1 MSKSKRKII
10 LTVLLILIFISI
22 YMYSCEYNDLGLFN
36 TLDGE
41 EETGNEK
48 NVDNELYIG
57 SKEFFL
63 ELKKEQ
69 KNKNL
74 LNDVNVRKAIFY
86 AIDREKIVDELLG
99 EYGEVLNSL
108 FAKDSYYYY
117 PAWSE
122 YNYDLGKAKEFLSKA
137 GYGVDNPLYITIG
150 SGDTISRQTIKKMI
164 KEDLDKI
171 GIEIWILNESSE
183 EWYPDCVMK
192 GNYELGILSI
202 YNFDGSILN
211 YHFSSD
217 KMPIYETDENKNCEN
232 FYWYESLDADEILMR
247 AANESD
253 TGKKKELFQ
262 DFQDILARDA
272 VMLPL
277 YSRLFAIAYNNKKI
291 KDIDFSIKNNKIF
304 FNIENWVLPN
314 KEQIGADELNEID
327 VGYKDEN
334 YILSNPLDLNY
345 ISNLVLKG
353 LWEINEKGDYEPVLV
368 EEDYVSSNNIIAST
382 PSFEKKVTL
391 KNKIFWQDGTLI
403 TSEDVKYT
411 YDVILKN
418 DSIINIDD
426 IDEDYS
432 RIERIEII
440 NEKEFNIVFKEN
452 VKDWKKLFGIIFQEG
467 SLEDMEDICNFS
479 VEDIIANGP
488 YKIAEYVNGE
498 YLLLEKND
506 FYFGEAPEID
516 HIRILFDTDFN
527 NLVGMLK
534 DEEIDL
540 LNIKYFDLELMRNLD
555 ENEDLNL
562 WVKPGNMLEHLAIC
576 LKPVEG

>member
-48 NVDNELYIG
+48 NVDNKLDIG

-63 ELKKEQ
+63 ELKNKQ
-69 KNKNL
+69 KNKNP

-86 AIDREKIVDELLG
+86 AIDREKIVNELLG
-99 EYGEVLNSL
+99 EYGKVLDSL
-108 FAKDSYYYY
+108 FVKDSYYYY

-122 YNYDLGKAKEFLSKA
+122 YNYDLDKAKESLSKA

-164 KEDLDKI
+164 KKDLDKI
-171 GIEIWILNESSE
+171 GIEIWILSESSE
-183 EWYPDCVMK
+183 EWYLDCVMK

-217 KMPIYETDENKNCEN
+217 KIPIYETDENKNCGN

-247 AANESD
+247 TANESD

-262 DFQDILARDA
+262 DFQDILAQEA
-272 VMLPL
+272 VILPL
-277 YSRLFAIAYNNKKI
+277 YSRLISIAYNNKKI
-291 KDIDFSIKNNKIF
+291 ENIDINIKNNRIF
-304 FNIENWVLPN
+304 FNIENWVLSG
-314 KEQIGADELNEID
+314 KEQEN
-327 VGYKDEN
+327 KDEIN
-334 YILSNPLDLNY
+334 EVVIGDKWENFKLPNLFDTNY

-368 EEDYVSSNNIIAST
+368 EEDYVSFNDIIDSI
-382 PSFEKKVTL
+382 PSLEKRVTL
-391 KNKIFWQDGTLI
+391 KDKIFWQDGIPI

-411 YDVILKN
+411 YDTILEN
-418 DSIINIDD
+418 DSIMDIN
-426 IDEDYS
+426 EDYS
-432 RIERIEII
+432 KIEGIEII
-440 NEKEFNIVFKEN
+440 NKKEFNIVFKEN
-452 VKDWKKLFGIIFQEG
+452 VKDWKKLFSIIFQKG
-467 SLEDMEDICNFS
+467 ALEDMDIYNFS
-479 VEDIIANGP
+479 VEDILANGP

-516 HIRILFDTDFN
+516 NIRILFDTDFN
-527 NLVGMLK
+527 NLVSMLK

>member
-1 MSKSKRKII
+1 MIKLNKII
-10 LTVLLILIFISI
+10 RPAVLLALMLISI
-22 YMYSCEYNDLGLFN
+22 FMYSCEYNDLGLFT
-36 TLDGE
+36 TLDDE
-41 EETGNEK
+41 EETGNGK
-48 NVDNELYIG
+48 NAVKDLDVN

-63 ELKKEQ
+63 ELKGKQ

-74 LNDVNVRKAIFY
+74 LDDVNIRKAIFY
-86 AIDREKIVDELLG
+86 AIDREKIVNELLG
-99 EYGEVLNSL
+99 EYGEVLDSL
-108 FAKDSYYYY
+108 FAKDSYYYH
-117 PAWSE
+117 PTWSE

-150 SGDTISRQTIKKMI
+150 SISRNSTKQMI
-164 KEDLDKI
+164 KEMIKKDLRKI
-171 GIEIWILNESSE
+171 GIEIWIFNKPSE
-183 EWYPDCVMK
+183 EWYQDCVMK
-192 GNYELGILSI
+192 GNYELGVWAIENS
-202 YNFDGSILN
+202 YGSKLN
-211 YHFSSD
+211 CMFSSE
-217 KMPIYETDENKNCEN
+217 KIPCYESEENKDCAN
-232 FYWYESLDADEILMR
+232 FYWYNNLN
-247 AANESD
+247 ANEVLTKIINEND
-253 TGKKKELFQ
+253 TVKKKELFQ

-272 VMLPL
+272 VVLPL

-291 KDIDFSIKNNKIF
+291 ESIDINIKNNRIF
-304 FNIENWVLPN
+304 FNIENWVLSD
-314 KEQIGADELNEID
+314 KEQEN
-327 VGYKDEN
+327 KDEIN
-334 YILSNPLDLNY
+334 EVVIGDKWENFKLPNLFDTNY

-368 EEDYVSSNNIIAST
+368 EEDYVSFNDIIASI
-382 PSFEKKVTL
+382 PSLEKKVTL

-411 YDVILKN
+411 YDVILRN
-418 DSIINIDD
+418 DSIKN

-440 NEKEFNIVFKEN
+440 NEEEFNIVFNEN

-467 SLEDMEDICNFS
+467 SLEDMDICNFS

-488 YKIAEYVNGE
+488 YKIAKYVNGE

-534 DEEIDL
+534 SEEIDL
-540 LNIKYFDLELMRNLD
+540 LNIKYFDLELMRKLD

-562 WVKPGNMLEHLAIC
+562 WVKPGNILEHLAIC

>member
-1 MSKSKRKII
+1 
-10 LTVLLILIFISI
+10 
-22 YMYSCEYNDLGLFN
+22 MYSCEYNDLGLFT
-36 TLDGE
+36 TLGDE
-41 EETGNEK
+41 EETGNGK
-48 NVDNELYIG
+48 NAVKDLDVN

-63 ELKKEQ
+63 ELKEKQ

-86 AIDREKIVDELLG
+86 AIDREKIVNELLG
-99 EYGEVLNSL
+99 EYGEVLDSL
-108 FAKDSYYYY
+108 FAKDSYYYH

-150 SGDTISRQTIKKMI
+150 SGSGISSQTIKKMI

-171 GIEIWILNESSE
+171 GIEIWIFNKPSE
-183 EWYPDCVMK
+183 EWYQDCVMK
-192 GNYELGILSI
+192 GNYELGVWAIENS
-202 YNFDGSILN
+202 YGSKLN
-211 YHFSSD
+211 SMFSSE
-217 KMPIYETDENKNCEN
+217 KIPCYESEENKDCAN
-232 FYWYESLDADEILMR
+232 FYWYNNLNATENLKKII
-247 AANESD
+247 NEND
-253 TGKKKELFQ
+253 TVKKKELFQ

-272 VMLPL
+272 VVLPL

-304 FNIENWVLPN
+304 FDIENWVLPD

-327 VGYKDEN
+327 VGYKGEN
-334 YILSNPLDLNY
+334 YILSNPLDLDY

-368 EEDYVSSNNIIAST
+368 EEDYVSFNDIIASI
-382 PSFEKKVTL
+382 PSLEKKVTL

-411 YDVILKN
+411 YDVILRN
-418 DSIINIDD
+418 DSIKN

-440 NEKEFNIVFKEN
+440 NEEEFNIVFNEN

-467 SLEDMEDICNFS
+467 SLEDMDICNFS

-534 DEEIDL
+534 SEEIDL
-540 LNIKYFDLELMRNLD
+540 LNIKYFDLELMRKLD

-562 WVKPGNMLEHLAIC
+562 WVKPGNILEHLAIC

>member
-1 MSKSKRKII
+1 MIKLNKII
-10 LTVLLILIFISI
+10 RPAVLLALMLISI
-22 YMYSCEYNDLGLFN
+22 FMYSCEYNDLGLFT
-36 TLDGE
+36 TLDDE
-41 EETGNEK
+41 EETGNGK
-48 NVDNELYIG
+48 NAVKDLDVN

-63 ELKKEQ
+63 ELKGKQ

-74 LNDVNVRKAIFY
+74 LDDVNVRKAIFY
-86 AIDREKIVDELLG
+86 AIDREKIVNELLG
-99 EYGEVLNSL
+99 EYGEVLDSL
-108 FAKDSYYYY
+108 FAKDSYYY

-122 YNYDLGKAKEFLSKA
+122 YNYDLGKAEEFLSKA

-150 SGDTISRQTIKKMI
+150 SISRSSTKQMI
-164 KEDLDKI
+164 KEMIKKDLSKI
-171 GIEIWILNESSE
+171 GVEIWILNEPPE
-183 EWYPDCVMK
+183 EWYQDCVMK
-192 GNYELGILSI
+192 GNYELGVWAIENS
-202 YNFDGSILN
+202 YGSKLN
-211 YHFSSD
+211 CMFSSE
-217 KMPIYETDENKNCEN
+217 KIPCYETEENKDCAN
-232 FYWYESLDADEILMR
+232 FYWYNNLNATENLKKII
-247 AANESD
+247 NEND
-253 TGKKKELFQ
+253 TVKKKELFQ

-272 VMLPL
+272 VVLPL

-304 FNIENWVLPN
+304 FNIENWVLSD

-327 VGYKDEN
+327 VGYKGEN
-334 YILSNPLDLNY
+334 YILSNPLDLDY

-368 EEDYVSSNNIIAST
+368 EEDYVSFNDIIASI
-382 PSFEKKVTL
+382 PSLEKKVTL

-403 TSEDVKYT
+403 TSKDVKYT
-411 YDVILKN
+411 YDVILRN
-418 DSIINIDD
+418 DSIKN

-440 NEKEFNIVFKEN
+440 NEEEFNIVFNEN

-467 SLEDMEDICNFS
+467 SLEDMDICNFS

-516 HIRILFDTDFN
+516 YIRILFDTDFN

-534 DEEIDL
+534 SEEIDL
-540 LNIKYFDLELMRNLD
+540 LNIKYFDLELMRKLD

-562 WVKPGNMLEHLAIC
+562 WVKPGDILEHLAIC

>member
-1 MSKSKRKII
+1 MIKLNKVIRPA
-10 LTVLLILIFISI
+10 VLLALMLISI
-22 YMYSCEYNDLGLFN
+22 FMYSCEYNDLGLFT
-36 TLDGE
+36 TLGDE
-41 EETGNEK
+41 EETGNGK
-48 NVDNELYIG
+48 NAVKDLDVN

-63 ELKKEQ
+63 ELKEKQ

-86 AIDREKIVDELLG
+86 AIDREKIVNELLG
-99 EYGEVLNSL
+99 EYGEVLDSL
-108 FAKDSYYYY
+108 FAKDSYYYH

-150 SGDTISRQTIKKMI
+150 SISGNSTKQMI
-164 KEDLDKI
+164 KEMIEKDLSKI
-171 GIEIWILNESSE
+171 GIEIWIFNKPSE
-183 EWYPDCVMK
+183 EWYQDCVMK
-192 GNYELGILSI
+192 GNYELGVWAIENS
-202 YNFDGSILN
+202 YGSKLN
-211 YHFSSD
+211 SMFSSE
-217 KMPIYETDENKNCEN
+217 KIPCYESEENKDCAN
-232 FYWYESLDADEILMR
+232 FYWYNNLNATENLKKII
-247 AANESD
+247 NEND
-253 TGKKKELFQ
+253 TVKKKELFQ

-272 VMLPL
+272 VVLPL

-304 FNIENWVLPN
+304 FDIENWVLPD

-327 VGYKDEN
+327 VGYKGEN
-334 YILSNPLDLNY
+334 YILSNPLDLDY

-368 EEDYVSSNNIIAST
+368 EEDYVSFNDIIASI
-382 PSFEKKVTL
+382 PSLEKKVTL

-411 YDVILKN
+411 YDVILRN
-418 DSIINIDD
+418 DSIKN

-440 NEKEFNIVFKEN
+440 NEEEFNIVFNEN

-467 SLEDMEDICNFS
+467 SLEDMDICNFS

-534 DEEIDL
+534 SEEIDL
-540 LNIKYFDLELMRNLD
+540 LNIKYFDLELMRKLD

-562 WVKPGNMLEHLAIC
+562 WVKPGNILEHLAIC

>member
-1 MSKSKRKII
+1 MIKLNKVIRPA
-10 LTVLLILIFISI
+10 VLLALMLISI
-22 YMYSCEYNDLGLFN
+22 FMYSCEYNDLGLFT
-36 TLDGE
+36 TLGDE
-41 EETGNEK
+41 EETGNGK
-48 NVDNELYIG
+48 NAVKDLDVN

-63 ELKKEQ
+63 ELKGKQ

-86 AIDREKIVDELLG
+86 AIDREKIVNELLG
-99 EYGEVLNSL
+99 EYGEVLDSL
-108 FAKDSYYYY
+108 FAKDSYYYH

-150 SGDTISRQTIKKMI
+150 SGSGISSQTIKKMI

-171 GIEIWILNESSE
+171 GIEIWIFNKPSE
-183 EWYPDCVMK
+183 EWYQDCVMK
-192 GNYELGILSI
+192 GNYELGVWAIENS
-202 YNFDGSILN
+202 YGSKLN
-211 YHFSSD
+211 SMFSSE
-217 KMPIYETDENKNCEN
+217 KIPCYESEENKDCAN
-232 FYWYESLDADEILMR
+232 FYWYNNLNATENLKKII
-247 AANESD
+247 NEND
-253 TGKKKELFQ
+253 TVKKKELFQ

-272 VMLPL
+272 VVLPL

-304 FNIENWVLPN
+304 FDIENWVLPD

-327 VGYKDEN
+327 VGYKGEN
-334 YILSNPLDLNY
+334 YILSNPLDLDY

-368 EEDYVSSNNIIAST
+368 EEDYVSFNDIIASI
-382 PSFEKKVTL
+382 PSLEKKVTL

-411 YDVILKN
+411 YDVILRN
-418 DSIINIDD
+418 DSIKN

-440 NEKEFNIVFKEN
+440 NEEEFNIVFNEN

-467 SLEDMEDICNFS
+467 SLEDMDICNFS

-534 DEEIDL
+534 SEEIDL
-540 LNIKYFDLELMRNLD
+540 LNIKYFDLELMRKLD

-562 WVKPGNMLEHLAIC
+562 WVKPGNILEHLAIC

>member
-1 MSKSKRKII
+1 VIKLNKII
-10 LTVLLILIFISI
+10 RPAVLLALMLISI
-22 YMYSCEYNDLGLFN
+22 FMYSCEYNDLGLFT
-36 TLDGE
+36 TLDDE
-41 EETGNEK
+41 EETGNGK
-48 NVDNELYIG
+48 NAVKDLDVN

-63 ELKKEQ
+63 ELKEKQ

-74 LNDVNVRKAIFY
+74 LDDVNIRKAIFY
-86 AIDREKIVDELLG
+86 AIDREKIVNELLG
-99 EYGEVLNSL
+99 EYGEVLDSL
-108 FAKDSYYYY
+108 FAKDSYYYH
-117 PAWSE
+117 PVWSE

-150 SGDTISRQTIKKMI
+150 SISRNSTKQMI
-164 KEDLDKI
+164 KEMIKKDLRKI
-171 GIEIWILNESSE
+171 GIEIWIFNKPSE
-183 EWYPDCVMK
+183 EWYQDCVMK
-192 GNYELGILSI
+192 GNYELGVWAIENS
-202 YNFDGSILN
+202 YGSKLN
-211 YHFSSD
+211 CMFSSE
-217 KMPIYETDENKNCEN
+217 KIPCYETEENKDCAN
-232 FYWYESLDADEILMR
+232 FYWYESLDADEILRR

-262 DFQDILARDA
+262 DFQDILAQEA
-272 VMLPL
+272 VILPL

-304 FNIENWVLPN
+304 FNIENWVLSG
-314 KEQIGADELNEID
+314 KEQENKDEINEVVIGD
-327 VGYKDEN
+327 KDEN
-334 YILSNPLDLNY
+334 YILSNPLDLDY

-368 EEDYVSSNNIIAST
+368 EEDYVSFNDIIASI
-382 PSFEKKVTL
+382 PSLEKKVTL

-411 YDVILKN
+411 YDVILRN
-418 DSIINIDD
+418 DSIKN

-440 NEKEFNIVFKEN
+440 NEEEFNIVFNEN

-467 SLEDMEDICNFS
+467 SLEDMDIYNFS

-527 NLVGMLK
+527 DLVGMLK
-534 DEEIDL
+534 SEEIDL
-540 LNIKYFDLELMRNLD
+540 LNIKYFDLELMRKLD

-562 WVKPGNMLEHLAIC
+562 WVKPGNILEHLAIC

>member
-1 MSKSKRKII
+1 MIKLNKII
-10 LTVLLILIFISI
+10 RPAVLLALMLISI
-22 YMYSCEYNDLGLFN
+22 FMYSCEYNDLGLFT
-36 TLDGE
+36 TLDDE
-41 EETGNEK
+41 EETGNGK
-48 NVDNELYIG
+48 NAVKDLDVN

-63 ELKKEQ
+63 ELKGKQ

-74 LNDVNVRKAIFY
+74 LDDVNVRKAIFY
-86 AIDREKIVDELLG
+86 AIDREKIVNELLG
-99 EYGEVLNSL
+99 EYGEVLDSL
-108 FAKDSYYYY
+108 FAKDSYYYH
-117 PAWSE
+117 PVWSE
-122 YNYDLGKAKEFLSKA
+122 YNYDLGKAKEFLSNA

-150 SGDTISRQTIKKMI
+150 SISRNSTKQMI
-164 KEDLDKI
+164 KEMIKKDLRKI
-171 GIEIWILNESSE
+171 GIEIWIFNKPSE
-183 EWYPDCVMK
+183 EWYQDCVMK
-192 GNYELGILSI
+192 GNYELGVWAIENS
-202 YNFDGSILN
+202 YGSKLN
-211 YHFSSD
+211 CMFSSE
-217 KMPIYETDENKNCEN
+217 KIPCYETEENKDCAN
-232 FYWYESLDADEILMR
+232 FYWYNNLNADEVLTKII
-247 AANESD
+247 NEND
-253 TGKKKELFQ
+253 TVKKKELFQ

-272 VMLPL
+272 VVLPL

-304 FNIENWVLPN
+304 FNIENWVLPD

-327 VGYKDEN
+327 VGYKGEN
-334 YILSNPLDLNY
+334 YILSNPLDLDY

-368 EEDYVSSNNIIAST
+368 EEDYVSFNDIIASI
-382 PSFEKKVTL
+382 PSLEKKVTL

-411 YDVILKN
+411 YDVILRN
-418 DSIINIDD
+418 DSIKN

-440 NEKEFNIVFKEN
+440 NEEEFNIVFNEN

-467 SLEDMEDICNFS
+467 SLEDMDICNFS

-527 NLVGMLK
+527 NLVSMLK
-534 DEEIDL
+534 SEEIDL
-540 LNIKYFDLELMRNLD
+540 LNIKYFDLELMRKLD

-562 WVKPGNMLEHLAIC
+562 WVKPGNILEHLAIC

>member
-1 MSKSKRKII
+1 
-10 LTVLLILIFISI
+10 
-22 YMYSCEYNDLGLFN
+22 MYSCEYNDLGLFT
-36 TLDGE
+36 TLDDE
-41 EETGNEK
+41 EETGNGK
-48 NVDNELYIG
+48 NAVKDLDVN

-63 ELKKEQ
+63 ELKGKQ

-74 LNDVNVRKAIFY
+74 LDDVNVRKAIFY
-86 AIDREKIVDELLG
+86 AIDREKIVNKLLG
-99 EYGEVLNSL
+99 EYGEVLDSL
-108 FAKDSYYYY
+108 FAKDSYYYH

-122 YNYDLGKAKEFLSKA
+122 YNYDLGKAKEFLSKE

-150 SGDTISRQTIKKMI
+150 SVSRNSTKQMI
-164 KEDLDKI
+164 KEMIKKDLSKI
-171 GIEIWILNESSE
+171 GIEIWIFNKPSE
-183 EWYPDCVMK
+183 EWYQDCVMK
-192 GNYELGILSI
+192 GNYELGVWAIENS
-202 YNFDGSILN
+202 YGSKLN
-211 YHFSSD
+211 CMFSSE
-217 KMPIYETDENKNCEN
+217 KIPCYETEENKDCAN
-232 FYWYESLDADEILMR
+232 FYWYNNLNADEVLTKII
-247 AANESD
+247 NEND
-253 TGKKKELFQ
+253 TVRKKELFQ

-272 VMLPL
+272 VVLPL

-304 FNIENWVLPN
+304 FNIENWVLPD

-327 VGYKDEN
+327 VGYKGEN
-334 YILSNPLDLNY
+334 YILSNPLDLDY

-368 EEDYVSSNNIIAST
+368 EEDYVSFNDIIASI
-382 PSFEKKVTL
+382 PSLEKKVTL

-411 YDVILKN
+411 YDVILRN
-418 DSIINIDD
+418 DSIIN

-440 NEKEFNIVFKEN
+440 NEEEFNIVFNEN

-467 SLEDMEDICNFS
+467 SLEDMDICNFS

-527 NLVGMLK
+527 NLVSMLK
-534 DEEIDL
+534 SEEIDL
-540 LNIKYFDLELMRNLD
+540 LNIRYFDLELMRKLD

-562 WVKPGNMLEHLAIC
+562 WVKPGNILEHLAIC

>member
-1 MSKSKRKII
+1 VIKLNKVIRPA
-10 LTVLLILIFISI
+10 VLLALMLISI
-22 YMYSCEYNDLGLFN
+22 FMYSCEYNDLGLFT
-36 TLDGE
+36 TLGDE
-41 EETGNEK
+41 EETGNGK
-48 NVDNELYIG
+48 NAVKDLDVN

-63 ELKKEQ
+63 ELKEKQ

-86 AIDREKIVDELLG
+86 AIDREKIVNELLG
-99 EYGEVLNSL
+99 EYGEVLDSL
-108 FAKDSYYYY
+108 FAKDSYYYH

-150 SGDTISRQTIKKMI
+150 SGSGISSQTIKKMI

-171 GIEIWILNESSE
+171 GIEIWIFNKPSE
-183 EWYPDCVMK
+183 EWYQDCVMK
-192 GNYELGILSI
+192 GNYELGVWAIENS
-202 YNFDGSILN
+202 YGSKLN
-211 YHFSSD
+211 SMFSSE
-217 KMPIYETDENKNCEN
+217 KIPCYESEENKDCAN
-232 FYWYESLDADEILMR
+232 FYWYNNLNATENLKKII
-247 AANESD
+247 NEND
-253 TGKKKELFQ
+253 TVKKKELFQ

-272 VMLPL
+272 VVLPL

-304 FNIENWVLPN
+304 FDIENWVLPD

-327 VGYKDEN
+327 VGYKGEN
-334 YILSNPLDLNY
+334 YILSNPLDLDY

-368 EEDYVSSNNIIAST
+368 EEDYVSFNDIIASI
-382 PSFEKKVTL
+382 PSLEKKVTL

-411 YDVILKN
+411 YDVILRN
-418 DSIINIDD
+418 DSIKN

-440 NEKEFNIVFKEN
+440 NEEEFNIVFNEN

-467 SLEDMEDICNFS
+467 SLEDMDICNFS

-534 DEEIDL
+534 SEEIDL
-540 LNIKYFDLELMRNLD
+540 LNIKYFDLELMRKLD

-562 WVKPGNMLEHLAIC
+562 WVKPGNILEHLAIC

>member
-1 MSKSKRKII
+1 VIKLNKII
-10 LTVLLILIFISI
+10 RPAVLLALMLISI
-22 YMYSCEYNDLGLFN
+22 FMYSCEYNDLGLFT
-36 TLDGE
+36 TLDDE
-41 EETGNEK
+41 EETGNGK
-48 NVDNELYIG
+48 NAVKDLDVN

-63 ELKKEQ
+63 ELKEKQ

-86 AIDREKIVDELLG
+86 AIDREKIVNELLG
-99 EYGEVLNSL
+99 EYDEVLDSL
-108 FAKDSYYYY
+108 FAKDSYYYH

-122 YNYDLGKAKEFLSKA
+122 YNYDLGKAKEFLSNA

-150 SGDTISRQTIKKMI
+150 SISRNSTKQMIEEMIKK
-164 KEDLDKI
+164 DLRKI
-171 GIEIWILNESSE
+171 GIEIWIFNKPSE
-183 EWYPDCVMK
+183 EWYQDCVMK
-192 GNYELGILSI
+192 GNYELGVWAIENS
-202 YNFDGSILN
+202 YGSKLN
-211 YHFSSD
+211 CMFSSE
-217 KMPIYETDENKNCEN
+217 KIPCYETEENKDCAN
-232 FYWYESLDADEILMR
+232 FYWYESLDADEILRR
-247 AANESD
+247 ATNESD

-272 VMLPL
+272 VILPL

-304 FNIENWVLPN
+304 FNIENWVLSG
-314 KEQIGADELNEID
+314 KEQENKDEINEVVIGDK
-327 VGYKDEN
+327 GEN
-334 YILSNPLDLNY
+334 YILSNPLDLDY

-368 EEDYVSSNNIIAST
+368 EEDYVSFNDIIASI
-382 PSFEKKVTL
+382 PSLEKKVTL

-411 YDVILKN
+411 YDVILRN
-418 DSIINIDD
+418 DSIKN

-440 NEKEFNIVFKEN
+440 NEEEFNIVFNEN

-467 SLEDMEDICNFS
+467 SLEDMDICNFS

-534 DEEIDL
+534 SEEIDL
-540 LNIKYFDLELMRNLD
+540 LNIKYFDLELMRKLD

-562 WVKPGNMLEHLAIC
+562 WVKPGNILEHLAIC

>member
-1 MSKSKRKII
+1 MIKLNKII
-10 LTVLLILIFISI
+10 RPAVLLALMLISI
-22 YMYSCEYNDLGLFN
+22 FMYSCEYNDLGLFT
-36 TLDGE
+36 TLDDE
-41 EETGNEK
+41 EETGNGK
-48 NVDNELYIG
+48 NAVKDLDVN

-63 ELKKEQ
+63 ELKEKQ

-74 LNDVNVRKAIFY
+74 LDDVNIRKAIFY
-86 AIDREKIVDELLG
+86 AIDREKIVNELLG
-99 EYGEVLNSL
+99 EYGEVLDSL
-108 FAKDSYYYY
+108 FAKDSYYYH
-117 PAWSE
+117 PVWSE

-150 SGDTISRQTIKKMI
+150 SISRNSTKQMI
-164 KEDLDKI
+164 KEMIKKDLRKI
-171 GIEIWILNESSE
+171 GIEIWIFNKPSE
-183 EWYPDCVMK
+183 EWYQDCVMK
-192 GNYELGILSI
+192 GNYELGVWAIENS
-202 YNFDGSILN
+202 YGSKLN
-211 YHFSSD
+211 CMFSSE
-217 KMPIYETDENKNCEN
+217 KIPCYETEENKDCAN
-232 FYWYESLDADEILMR
+232 FYWYESLDADEILRR

-262 DFQDILARDA
+262 DFQDILAQEA
-272 VMLPL
+272 VILPL

-304 FNIENWVLPN
+304 FNIENWVLSG
-314 KEQIGADELNEID
+314 KEQENKDEINEVVIGD
-327 VGYKDEN
+327 KDEN
-334 YILSNPLDLNY
+334 YILSNPLDLDY

-368 EEDYVSSNNIIAST
+368 EEDYVSFNDIIASI
-382 PSFEKKVTL
+382 PSLEKKVTL

-411 YDVILKN
+411 YDVILRN
-418 DSIINIDD
+418 DSIKN

-440 NEKEFNIVFKEN
+440 NEEEFNIVFNEN

-467 SLEDMEDICNFS
+467 SLEDMDICNFS

-516 HIRILFDTDFN
+516 HIRILFDADFN
-527 NLVGMLK
+527 DLVGMLK
-534 DEEIDL
+534 SEEIDL
-540 LNIKYFDLELMRNLD
+540 LNIKYFDLELMRKLD

-562 WVKPGNMLEHLAIC
+562 WVNPGNILEHLAIC

>member
-1 MSKSKRKII
+1 MIKLNKII
-10 LTVLLILIFISI
+10 RPAVLLALMLISI
-22 YMYSCEYNDLGLFN
+22 FMYSCEYNDLGLFT
-36 TLDGE
+36 TLDDE
-41 EETGNEK
+41 EETGNGK
-48 NVDNELYIG
+48 NAVKDLDVN

-63 ELKKEQ
+63 ELKGKQ

-74 LNDVNVRKAIFY
+74 LDDVNVRKAIFY
-86 AIDREKIVDELLG
+86 AIDREKIVNELLG
-99 EYGEVLNSL
+99 EYGEVLDSL
-108 FAKDSYYYY
+108 FAKDSYYYH
-117 PAWSE
+117 PVWSE
-122 YNYDLGKAKEFLSKA
+122 YNYDLGKAKEFLSNA

-150 SGDTISRQTIKKMI
+150 SISRNSTKQIIKEMIKK
-164 KEDLDKI
+164 DLRKI
-171 GIEIWILNESSE
+171 GIEIWIFNKPSE
-183 EWYPDCVMK
+183 EWYQDCVMK
-192 GNYELGILSI
+192 GNYELGVWAIENS
-202 YNFDGSILN
+202 YGSKLN
-211 YHFSSD
+211 CMFSLE
-217 KMPIYETDENKNCEN
+217 KIPCYETEENKDCAN
-232 FYWYESLDADEILMR
+232 FYWYNNLNADEVLTKII
-247 AANESD
+247 NEND
-253 TGKKKELFQ
+253 TVKKKELFQ

-272 VMLPL
+272 VVLPL

-304 FNIENWVLPN
+304 FNIENWVLSG
-314 KEQIGADELNEID
+314 KEQEN
-327 VGYKDEN
+327 KDEIN
-334 YILSNPLDLNY
+334 EVVIGDKWENFKLPNLFDTNY

-368 EEDYVSSNNIIAST
+368 EEDYVSFNDIIASI
-382 PSFEKKVTL
+382 PSLEKKVTL
-391 KNKIFWQDGTLI
+391 KDKIFWQDGTLI

-411 YDVILKN
+411 YDVILRN
-418 DSIINIDD
+418 DSIKN

-440 NEKEFNIVFKEN
+440 NEEEFNIVFNEN

-467 SLEDMEDICNFS
+467 SLEDMDICNFS

-534 DEEIDL
+534 SEEIDL
-540 LNIKYFDLELMRNLD
+540 LNIKYFDLELMRKLD

-562 WVKPGNMLEHLAIC
+562 WVKPGDILEHLAIC

>member
-1 MSKSKRKII
+1 MIKLNKII
-10 LTVLLILIFISI
+10 GSAVLLALMLISI
-22 YMYSCEYNDLGLFN
+22 FMYSCEYNDLGLFT
-36 TLDGE
+36 TLDDE
-41 EETGNEK
+41 EETGNGK
-48 NVDNELYIG
+48 NAVKDLDVN

-63 ELKKEQ
+63 ELKGKQ

-86 AIDREKIVDELLG
+86 AIDREKIVNELLG
-99 EYGEVLNSL
+99 EYGEVLDSL
-108 FAKDSYYYY
+108 FAKDSYYYH
-117 PAWSE
+117 PTWSE

-150 SGDTISRQTIKKMI
+150 SISRNSTKQMI
-164 KEDLDKI
+164 KEMIKKDLRKI
-171 GIEIWILNESSE
+171 GIEIWIFNKPSE
-183 EWYPDCVMK
+183 EWYQDCVMK
-192 GNYELGILSI
+192 GNYELGVWAIENS
-202 YNFDGSILN
+202 YGSKLN
-211 YHFSSD
+211 CMFSSE
-217 KMPIYETDENKNCEN
+217 KIPCYESEENKDCAN
-232 FYWYESLDADEILMR
+232 FYWYNNLN
-247 AANESD
+247 ANEVLTKIINEND
-253 TGKKKELFQ
+253 TVKKKELFQ

-272 VMLPL
+272 VVLPL

-291 KDIDFSIKNNKIF
+291 ESIDINIKNNRIF
-304 FNIENWVLPN
+304 FNIENWVLSG
-314 KEQIGADELNEID
+314 KEQEN
-327 VGYKDEN
+327 KDEIN
-334 YILSNPLDLNY
+334 EVVIGDKWENFKLPNLFDTNY

-368 EEDYVSSNNIIAST
+368 EEDYVSFNDIIASI
-382 PSFEKKVTL
+382 PSLEKKVTL

-411 YDVILKN
+411 YDVILRN
-418 DSIINIDD
+418 DSIKN

-440 NEKEFNIVFKEN
+440 NEEEFNIVFNEN

-467 SLEDMEDICNFS
+467 SLEDMDICNFS

-488 YKIAEYVNGE
+488 YKIAKYVNGE

-534 DEEIDL
+534 SEEIDL
-540 LNIKYFDLELMRNLD
+540 LNIKYFDLELMRKLD

-562 WVKPGNMLEHLAIC
+562 WVKPGNILEHLAIC